1 VSVSPFLLL
10 IFSHLYDI
18 NTTLKLVFSFAFNN
32 TILQNIAAVEDASHF
47 MSHLDE
53 TGSAVEITDIT
64 DSAQFPTYRQHVVVG
79 EFERTDKL
87 KTDETQKAK
96 TEQTT
101 LTALQESVWVFYI

>member
-1 VSVSPFLLL
+1 
-10 IFSHLYDI
+10 
-18 NTTLKLVFSFAFNN
+18 
-32 TILQNIAAVEDASHF
+32 

-101 LTALQESVWVFYI
+101 LTALQESVWVFLHLKFTQCWNNYLLVAKCLIVKYYLAF